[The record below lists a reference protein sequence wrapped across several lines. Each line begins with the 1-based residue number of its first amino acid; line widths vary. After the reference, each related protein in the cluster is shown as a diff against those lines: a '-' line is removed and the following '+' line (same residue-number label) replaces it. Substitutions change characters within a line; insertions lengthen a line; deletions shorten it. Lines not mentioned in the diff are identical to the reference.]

1 MPTQLH
7 DISIVSFR
15 VKTFPSSQ
23 VVPGSGLPHPQLPG
37 SIFRESFGHPSE
49 QLSAPSPSVSNSS
62 AGKMPSQLLS
72 KPSQISKAPG

>member
-37 SIFRESFGHPSE
+37 SIFRESFG
-49 QLSAPSPSVSNSS
+49 QLSIASQAPSPSESGTGVYAQFPFASH
-62 AGKMPSQLLS
+62 
-72 KPSQISKAPG
+72 